1 MIRRPPRST
10 RTDTLF
16 PYTTLFRSA
25 RGLVAVA
32 AAPPALFLVTEEAAQ
47 LAQSFLAPQRQV
59 HEAPLAGGCVDAA
72 GEGGELAAQ
81 PLGESARGPAPVAP
95 QIGSASRGERGCT
108 YVEHSAFAVELK
120 KKTLIIK
127 L

>member
-32 AAPPALFLVTEEAAQ
+32 TAPPALFLVTEEAAQ

-59 HEAPLAGGCVDAA
+59 HEAPLAGWCVDAA

-81 PLGESARGPAPVAP
+81 PLGESARGLAPVAP
-95 QIGSASRGERGCT
+95 LGAAAGLRQPPRDVALVERGEEEQHAGG
-108 YVEHSAFAVELK
+108 EE
-120 KKTLIIK
+120 
-127 L
+127 

>member
-59 HEAPLAGGCVDAA
+59 HEAPLAGWCVDAG

-81 PLGESARGPAPVAP
+81 PPGESARGLAPVATLGAAP
-95 QIGSASRGERGCT
+95 GLGSEERRGGKERVSTWSSRWPRE
-108 YVEHSAFAVELK
+108 ADK
-120 KKTLIIK
+120 
-127 L
+127 